1 VTGAGD
7 SQLFK
12 LVELFETVGRWQPI
26 GIAYPEQRA
35 RRFVKC
41 DGATRIAAKAT
52 GGLVAPV
59 EHTVNDLLA
68 AIDVGNAWIAMPAS
82 DPLANAIDRLMQKR
96 INLVIGM
103 DAGGRVAGVIPRAL
117 RRY

>member
-1 VTGAGD
+1 LATTRSPFCEV
-7 SQLFK
+7 
-12 LVELFETVGRWQPI
+12 
-26 GIAYPEQRA
+26 
-35 RRFVKC
+35 RR
-41 DGATRIAAKAT
+41 ATRIAAKAT

-68 AIDVGNAWIAMPAS
+68 AIDVSNAWIAMPAS
-82 DPLANAIDRLMQKR
+82 DPPANAIDRLMQKR